1 MVVSVPAERF
11 EDVPDFD
18 YDPQYVSVGELD
30 MAYVETGDESAD
42 GGDETFLCLHGEP
55 TWSFLYRKMMPI
67 LAERGRV
74 VVPDLIGCG
83 RSDRYEDREEYT
95 VEMHYD
101 ALRTFV
107 EELELTNV
115 TLVCQDWGGLLGL
128 SLAANQPERFARLV
142 PMNTGLP
149 DGTQEMTETWHAFAE
164 MVATAEELDIGD
176 LVENGCY
183 RELSADV
190 VDAYRA
196 PFPDERYMAGART
209 FPGLVPQSPDDP
221 GAELFADARDRLAEW
236 EKPAFVLFAEHDPI
250 TADNRDPLRELV
262 PTASE
267 QPDVWIDE
275 AAHFL
280 QEDAGERIARRIVDF
295 VDRTPSTSSSSS

>member
-1 MVVSVPAERF
+1 MVISPPAERF
-11 EDVPDFD
+11 EDVPNFD
-18 YDPQYVSVGELD
+18 YEPQYVDVGGLE
-30 MAYVETGDESAD
+30 MAYVETGGSADES
-42 GGDETFLCLHGEP
+42 GDEETFLCLHGEP
-55 TWSFLYRKMMPI
+55 SWSFLYRKMMPI

-83 RSDRYEDREEYT
+83 RSDRYEDRDEYT

-101 ALRTFV
+101 AVRTFV
-107 EELELTNV
+107 EALELTNI

-128 SLAANQPERFARLV
+128 PLAASQPERFARLV

-149 DGTQEMTETWHAFAE
+149 DGTQEMAETWHAFAD
-164 MVATAEELDIGD
+164 VIATAEDLDIGEI
-176 LVENGCY
+176 VQNGCY
-183 RELSADV
+183 RDLPADV

-196 PFPDERYMAGART
+196 PFPDERYMAGVRT
-209 FPGLVPQSPDDP
+209 FPDLVPQSPDDP
-221 GAELFADARDRLAEW
+221 GAELFADARERLAEW
-236 EKPAFVLFAEHDPI
+236 ENPAFVLFAKHDPI
-250 TADNRDPLRELV
+250 TADTRDPLRNHI

-280 QEDAGERIARRIVDF
+280 QEDAGEEIAEHIVDF
-295 VDRTPSTSSSSS
+295 VDRT

>member
-1 MVVSVPAERF
+1 MVVSVSEEHF

-18 YDPQYVSVGELD
+18 YEPQYVDVGELD
-30 MAYVETGDESAD
+30 MAYVETGGSE
-42 GGDETFLCLHGEP
+42 GNGDAEETFLCLHGEP
-55 TWSFLYRKMMPI
+55 TWSFLYRKMMPT

-83 RSDRYEDREEYT
+83 RSDRYEDRDDYT

-107 EELELTNV
+107 EELDLTDI

-128 SLAANQPERFARLV
+128 SLAAEQPERFARLV

-149 DGTQEMTETWHAFAE
+149 DGTQEMTDTWHAFAE
-164 MVATAEELDIGD
+164 MVATAEDLDIGE
-176 LVENGCY
+176 LVANGCY
-183 RELSADV
+183 RNLSEDV
-190 VDAYRA
+190 IDAYRA
-196 PFPDERYMAGART
+196 PFSDERYMAGART

-221 GAELFADARDRLAEW
+221 GADLFADARDRLAEW
-236 EKPAFVLFAEHDPI
+236 EKPAFVLFASEDPI
-250 TADNRDPLRELV
+250 TADNRDPLRRLL
-262 PTASE
+262 PTASD

-280 QEDAGERIARRIVDF
+280 QEDAGEEIADRIVEF
-295 VDRTPSTSSSSS
+295 VDRT

>member
-1 MVVSVPAERF
+1 MVIRLSEERF

-18 YDPQYVSVGELD
+18 YEPQYVDVGELR
-30 MAYVETGDESAD
+30 MAYVETGGDAATES
-42 GGDETFLCLHGEP
+42 GEETFLCLHGEP
-55 TWSFLYRKMMPI
+55 TWSFLYRKMMPV

-74 VVPDLIGCG
+74 VVPDLIGFG
-83 RSDRYEDREEYT
+83 RSDRYEDPDEYT

-107 EELELTNV
+107 AELELSNI

-128 SLAANQPERFARLV
+128 SLAADQPERFDRLV

-149 DGTQEMTETWHAFAE
+149 DGTQEMSETWHAFAE
-164 MVATAEELDIGD
+164 MVATAEDLDIGT
-176 LVENGCY
+176 LVANGCY
-183 RELSADV
+183 RDLPEPV

-196 PFPDERYMAGART
+196 PFPDERYVAGART

-221 GAELFADARDRLAEW
+221 GAERFANARDRLAEW
-236 EKPAFVLFAEHDPI
+236 EKPAFVLFAKHDPI
-250 TADNRDPLRELV
+250 TADNRDPLRGLV
-262 PTASE
+262 PTASD

-280 QEDAGERIARRIVDF
+280 QEDAGEEIAERIVDF
-295 VDRTPSTSSSSS
+295 VDRTPVESR

>member
-1 MVVSVPAERF
+1 MVLSIPEERF

-18 YDPQYVSVGELD
+18 YEPQYVDVGELR
-30 MAYVETGDESAD
+30 MAYVEAGGADGDGDE
-42 GGDETFLCLHGEP
+42 ETFLCLHGEP
-55 TWSFLYRKMMPI
+55 TWSFLYRKMMPT

-74 VVPDLIGCG
+74 IVPDLIGCG
-83 RSDRYEDREEYT
+83 RSDRYEDRDEYT

-107 EELELTNV
+107 EELDLQNITV
-115 TLVCQDWGGLLGL
+115 VCQDWGGLLGL
-128 SLAANQPERFARLV
+128 ALAANQPERFARLV

-164 MVATAEELDIGD
+164 MVATAEELDIGE
-176 LVENGCY
+176 LVANGCY
-183 RELSADV
+183 HDLPANV
-190 VDAYRA
+190 VEAYRA

-221 GAELFADARDRLAEW
+221 GADLFADAQERLAEW
-236 EKPAFVLFAEHDPI
+236 EKPAFVLFAMEDPI
-250 TADNRDPLRELV
+250 TSDNRDPLRNLI

-267 QPDVWIDE
+267 QPDVWIDD
-275 AAHFL
+275 ASHFL
-280 QEDAGERIARRIVDF
+280 QEDAGEEIAARIVDF
-295 VDRTPSTSSSSS
+295 VDRTS

>member
-1 MVVSVPAERF
+1 MVIRVPADRF

-18 YDPQYVSVGELD
+18 YEPQYVDVGELR
-30 MAYVETGDESAD
+30 MAYVETGGGATADENE
-42 GGDETFLCLHGEP
+42 ETFLCLHGEP

-83 RSDRYEDREEYT
+83 RSDRYEDRDQYT

-128 SLAANQPERFARLV
+128 ALSAEQPDRFSRLV

-164 MVATAEELDIGD
+164 MVATADDLDIGT
-176 LVENGCY
+176 LVANGCY
-183 RELSADV
+183 RDLSEEV

-209 FPGLVPQSPDDP
+209 FPGLIPQSPDDP
-221 GAELFADARDRLAEW
+221 GAELFAEARDRLAEW
-236 EKPAFVLFAEHDPI
+236 EKPAFVLFAEEDPI
-250 TADNRDPLRELV
+250 TSDNRDPLRNLI

-267 QPDVWIDE
+267 QPDIWIGE

-280 QEDAGERIARRIVDF
+280 QEDAGPEIAERILEF
-295 VDRTPSTSSSSS
+295 VDRTAASNES

>member
-1 MVVSVPAERF
+1 MVVSIAEGRF

-18 YDPQYVSVGELD
+18 YDPQYVDVGDLR
-30 MAYVETGDESAD
+30 MAYVETGGD
-42 GGDETFLCLHGEP
+42 GDDGEADETFLCLHGEP
-55 TWSFLYRKMMPI
+55 TWSFLYRKMMPV

-83 RSDRYEDREEYT
+83 RSDRYEDRDEYT

-107 EELELTNV
+107 EELDLTNI
-115 TLVCQDWGGLLGL
+115 TLICQDWGGLLGL

-164 MVATAEELDIGD
+164 MVATAEDLDIGE

-183 RELSADV
+183 HDLSEEV

-196 PFPDERYMAGART
+196 PFPDERYMAAART

-221 GAELFADARDRLAEW
+221 GVDLFTDARDRLAEW
-236 EKPAFVLFAEHDPI
+236 EKPAFVLFARNDPI
-250 TADNRDPLRELV
+250 MADNRDPLREFI

-280 QEDAGERIARRIVDF
+280 QEDAGEEIAAHIVDF
-295 VDRTPSTSSSSS
+295 VDRT